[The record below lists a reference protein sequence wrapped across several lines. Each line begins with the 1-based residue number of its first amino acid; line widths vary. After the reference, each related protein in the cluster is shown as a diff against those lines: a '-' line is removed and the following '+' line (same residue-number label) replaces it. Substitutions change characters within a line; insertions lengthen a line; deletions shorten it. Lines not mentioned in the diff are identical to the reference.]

1 MYLLG
6 PEPEL
11 GSTLG
16 AGDGGVEGVGCQ
28 LRCISA
34 CTLLSAQKIYFPR
47 VSIFSHDAETSVHFS
62 VTLTYGN
69 ELFTCSSAAVSLM
82 INSSFH

>member
-16 AGDGGVEGVGCQ
+16 AGDGGVEGVGGQ

-34 CTLLSAQKIYFPR
+34 CTLLSAQQIYFPR
-47 VSIFSHDAETSVHFS
+47 VSISLRDAETSVNFS

-69 ELFTCSSAAVSLM
+69 KLFTCSSVAMSLM